1 MGGRAVAERRLAAIK
16 PLLDEPLRTRAMAQA
31 VAAAQG
37 VHVATIYE
45 WLRAYE
51 RAGHL
56 TALMPRQSGATAGVR
71 RVDDAIEA
79 IITPVTGPA
88 RCFAPLGA
96 GSEAWV

>member
-1 MGGRAVAERRLAAIK
+1 MGGRAIAERRLAAIK

-45 WLRAYE
+45 WLRTYE

-56 TALMPRQSGATAGVR
+56 TALMPPTRTWVPPSAGWSAR
-71 RVDDAIEA
+71 
-79 IITPVTGPA
+79 TNSPA
-88 RCFAPLGA
+88 SWTFQGSAAAPLDGR
-96 GSEAWV
+96 S